1 MRKESREDPVIPF
14 DYTQIV
20 LLPTGAGTARRLD
33 RGDIQQYGH
42 PVRWLPDGKQI
53 IFPGNQSGH
62 EARCFVQ
69 NIDGGKPRPVTPE
82 GVGWCQISP
91 DGKWIAAEHFEG
103 KDYRLYPVDGG
114 EPLPIPGL
122 LPGEKLDW
130 TPDPNFMYVNQSRQ
144 IPIKIYRLNIVT
156 GQRQLFKEVNP
167 LDVTGLCGMSNI
179 RLSADGRGYVYGY
192 TRMLSDLYLVKG
204 LQ

>member
-1 MRKESREDPVIPF
+1 VS
-14 DYTQIV
+14 
-20 LLPTGAGTARRLD
+20 
-33 RGDIQQYGH
+33 
-42 PVRWLPDGKQI
+42 
-53 IFPGNQSGH
+53 
-62 EARCFVQ
+62 
-69 NIDGGKPRPVTPE
+69 
-82 GVGWCQISP
+82 WCHISP
-91 DGKWIAAEHFEG
+91 DGKWIAAEHFDG

-130 TPDPNFMYVNQSRQ
+130 TPDPKFMYVNQSRQ

-156 GQRQLFKEVNP
+156 GQRQLFKEVSP
-167 LDVTGLCGMSNI
+167 LDVTGLCGMFNI
-179 RLSADGRGYVYGY
+179 KLSADGRGYIYGY